1 MHQWIESKS
10 DQTIKN
16 IIVQNLNNIKL
27 DQHAWTNYA
36 KIYAANI
43 LNGND
48 TEFQR
53 ERKMFKKSFETRAK
67 FAKDFEMGLK
77 KAEHDSNA
85 LPHSHIFFNILLVY
99 GRQYEVHVQ

>member
-1 MHQWIESKS
+1 
-10 DQTIKN
+10 
-16 IIVQNLNNIKL
+16 
-27 DQHAWTNYA
+27 
-36 KIYAANI
+36 
-43 LNGND
+43 
-48 TEFQR
+48 
-53 ERKMFKKSFETRAK
+53 MFKKSFETRAK